1 VSNPSEPADELLP
14 GEVAPEDLSDELAR
28 KYDPDRLMKLVSRR
42 AGKQES
48 LDASLRNKYEKR
60 LGVDLGHVRV
70 ITGEFAE
77 EFNKRKNSYA
87 VTVGGTGM
95 ILMGGSPDRAMTS
108 ASGRALLAHELTHV
122 AQAKKGLYRSA
133 RSDSMPFA
141 EEGHQA
147 EAEAEDME
155 AAVADEEAGHS
166 DPNAA
171 QAPSQMDDNV
181 KNEQRAEEARQQ
193 VFERV
198 FEMIADTMR
207 FQDHRGGADP
217 RRP

>member
-1 VSNPSEPADELLP
+1 MSNPSEPADELLP
-14 GEVAPEDLSDELAR
+14 GEVSPEDLSDELAR
-28 KYDPDRLMKLVSRR
+28 KYDPDKLLKLVSKR

-48 LDASLRNKYEKR
+48 LDASLRSKYESR

-77 EFNKRKNSYA
+77 EFNKKKNAYA
-87 VTVGGTGM
+87 TTIGGTGM
-95 ILMGGSPDRAMTS
+95 ILMGGSPGTTDGDR
-108 ASGRALLAHELTHV
+108 LLAHELTHV

-133 RSDSMPFA
+133 RTDSMPFA
-141 EEGHQA
+141 EEGH
-147 EAEAEDME
+147 EAERDAEEME
-155 AAVADEEAGHS
+155 AMIAHEEQGYD

-181 KNEQRAEEARQQ
+181 QNERRAEEARRQ

-207 FQDHRGGADP
+207 YQDHRGGADP